1 MPAEPPPF
9 PPPPVG
15 VQLVPERLER
25 DSSYTDLVP
34 FSVSARSPRAC
45 RLAASLFAVLVLSGP
60 LPAQAQ
66 LWETPQTTAR
76 QPLLRGASAAQGG
89 KVLRL
94 GTTTLTLDVVAG
106 RVVGVLIEGRDT
118 AGVTRALAGV
128 WGTDAEGAAALQ
140 QAFSRP
146 AFQDRARLGSVQTAD
161 ETGTDLLALRLTG
174 RGAEQRWRVYAAV
187 NVLPESDFPA
197 TRNVTGQRGAPHIIH
212 VLSDFQCPACRQL
225 WAEQLAAWRT
235 RPDKYRL
242 FYHHFPL
249 DYHANAFAAAEA
261 SECAAKQG
269 TFWNYADR
277 LFKGSGEWWQAGAP
291 QAAKLFGAYAA
302 ALGLDRAAFDRC
314 LSTRQTK
321 AEVRRQIQGAEKTY
335 LRGTPTVYLNGVK
348 LTSFSAGEL
357 ERIQAVTRAQP
368 SAARVIGERLKTF
381 R

>member
-1 MPAEPPPF
+1 MPFFA
-9 PPPPVG
+9 
-15 VQLVPERLER
+15 
-25 DSSYTDLVP
+25 
-34 FSVSARSPRAC
+34 SARFPRVC
-45 RLAASLFAVLVLSGP
+45 RPAASLLALLVLSGP

-76 QPLLRGASAAQGG
+76 QPLLRGAKAEQGG

-94 GTTTLTLDVVAG
+94 GSTALTLDVVAG

-128 WGTDAEGAAALQ
+128 WGSTAEGAASLQ

-187 NVLPESDFPA
+187 NVLPESVFLA
-197 TRNVTGQRGAPHIIH
+197 TRNVTGQRGAPHVLH

-225 WAEQLAAWRT
+225 WAEQLAAWRAQ
-235 RPDKYRL
+235 PGKYRL
-242 FYHHFPL
+242 HYHHFPL

-269 TFWNYADR
+269 TFWKYADR
-277 LFKGSGEWWQAGAP
+277 LFKGFDEWGQAGAP
-291 QAAKLFGAYAA
+291 QAAKLFGSYAGT
-302 ALGLDRAAFDRC
+302 LGLDRAAFERC

-321 AEVRRQIQGAEKTY
+321 AEVRRQMQGAEKTY

-348 LTSFSAGEL
+348 LTSFSGGEL
-357 ERIQAVTRAQP
+357 ERIQAVTHARP
-368 SAARVIGERLKTF
+368 SAARVIEERLKTF